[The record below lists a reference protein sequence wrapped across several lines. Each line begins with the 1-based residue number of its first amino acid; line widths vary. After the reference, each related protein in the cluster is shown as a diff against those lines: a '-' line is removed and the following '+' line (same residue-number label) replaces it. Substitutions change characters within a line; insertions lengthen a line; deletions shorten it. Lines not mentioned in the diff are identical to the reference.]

1 MGCRSEG
8 QRRPK
13 PPMCACNADPT
24 LQEGW
29 KTIEGKPIK
38 PGLHAAVEAMVAQ
51 MNAGIALLK
60 PLQAR

>member
-1 MGCRSEG
+1 
-8 QRRPK
+8 
-13 PPMCACNADPT
+13 MCACNADPT